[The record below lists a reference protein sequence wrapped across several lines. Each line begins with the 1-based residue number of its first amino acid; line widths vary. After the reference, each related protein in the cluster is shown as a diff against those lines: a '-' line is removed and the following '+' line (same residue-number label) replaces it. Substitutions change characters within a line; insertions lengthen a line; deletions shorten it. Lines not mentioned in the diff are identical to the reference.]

1 MSRKDYQALA
11 AALAAQRPADHW
23 CPNKREQWRLDVKAI
38 ADALA
43 SDNARFDRERF
54 MGACEK

>member
-1 MSRKDYQALA
+1 MSRKDYQRLA
-11 AALAAQRPADHW
+11 AALASNRPADHW

-43 SDNARFDRERF
+43 NDNPNFDRGRF
-54 MGACEK
+54 LGACEQ